1 MKCIKCGNEI
11 MNGSVCDICGTDY
24 NLYMEN
30 NINNVQDLYVAE
42 KRKQTNIK
50 KFIIVGA
57 VTIFFV
63 IMGIIGYLSDDDNN
77 ESEETSYT
85 KHNNGDIILDNDA
98 VDGAVYDNMDVQQFF
113 YDFAYYV
120 NNGERVMDVD
130 DLKLYE
136 YYTETGELGEIY
148 QCTYTLGQDYTGS
161 FGVKYINNNVASM
174 SILFSGKP
182 DFSDSIE
189 CYVYYRHAIAM
200 LLAANGETGEAA
212 MEKLAAMILYWDK
225 IVTDPDSNSF
235 IPYYKNS
242 CVNFEMGENYLL
254 IMMSAVSPDIVE
266 KAKVDNESKCI
277 NFNDKEVLN
286 EAYEYLSEIY
296 NTEDN
301 AEIKTK

>member
-11 MNGSVCDICGTDY
+11 INGSVCDICGTDN
-24 NLYMEN
+24 NLCMEN
-30 NINNVQDLYVAE
+30 NVNSVQDLYVAE

-77 ESEETSYT
+77 ESEESSYT

-98 VDGAVYDNMDVQQFF
+98 VDGALYDNMDVQQFF
-113 YDFAYYV
+113 DDFAYYV

-130 DLKLYE
+130 DLKLNE
-136 YYTETGELGEIY
+136 YYTEIGGLGELY
-148 QCTYTLGQDYTGS
+148 QCTYSQDDTVS
-161 FGVKYINNNVASM
+161 FGVRYINNNVD
-174 SILFSGKP
+174 SISIFFLGKP
-182 DFSDSIE
+182 DFSDPNVTLF
-189 CYVYYRHAIAM
+189 YFKYGIAM
-200 LLAANGETGEAA
+200 LLAANGETGETA
-212 MEKLAAMILYWDK
+212 MEKLTAMMTYWYK
-225 IVTDPDSNSF
+225 MFADPDSNS
-235 IPYYKNS
+235 ICPYYKNS
-242 CVNFEMGENYLL
+242 VVAFEPDENYLM
-254 IMMSAVSPDIVE
+254 IRVRPMSPDMVE
-266 KAKVDNESKCI
+266 KAKVDNESICI

>member
-11 MNGSVCDICGTDY
+11 INGSVCDICGTDN
-24 NLYMEN
+24 NLCMEN
-30 NINNVQDLYVAE
+30 NVNSVQDLYVAE

-85 KHNNGDIILDNDA
+85 KHNNGDIILDNDSKN
-98 VDGAVYDNMDVQQFF
+98 GAVYDNMDVQQFF
-113 YDFAYYV
+113 DDFAYFTT
-120 NNGERVMDVD
+120 NGERVLDVD

-148 QCTYTLGQDYTGS
+148 HCTYSQDDTVS
-161 FGVKYINNNVASM
+161 FGVKYINNNVDGM
-174 SILFSGKP
+174 VILLLEKP
-182 DFSDSIE
+182 DFSDSNK
-189 CYVYYRHAIAM
+189 CYVYFRYAIAM

-212 MEKLAAMILYWDK
+212 MEKLTAMMVYWHK
-225 IVTDPDSNSF
+225 IVTNPDSNSF

-242 CVNFEMGENYLL
+242 CVNFEMGENYLM
-254 IMMSAVSPDIVE
+254 IRVSAVSPDMVE
-266 KAKVDNESKCI
+266 KTKVDNESVCI